1 MMALGL
7 EVEFAVLN
15 HEGARHIAE
24 PACLAF
30 IPEVFRVSRPV
41 ELVTRLDCGAVST
54 QQARLTL
61 DSLVFAQCVRR
72 RGWSGLRS

>member
-1 MMALGL
+1 MALGL

-30 IPEVFRVSRPV
+30 IPEVFRVCIETSRV
-41 ELVTRLDCGAVST
+41 GD
-54 QQARLTL
+54 
-61 DSLVFAQCVRR
+61 
-72 RGWSGLRS
+72 